1 MADIVI
7 EGTVRRLP
15 NPPVHLYQLNRSPD
29 AYYNEKGCGAFTT
42 AMALSHY
49 NPARFGTPNAAREIF
64 DQMLKVPFVGGTF
77 EFQNAR
83 LAKRYGLLSKNYDHG
98 TPADL
103 AAAIDCGA
111 PTIMLV
117 NPGRFG
123 IGQHDVLLVG
133 YSVNSSG
140 NWLRFFVDNP
150 AVESAPSE
158 AALPQEFPGNAS
170 YSVPDLSE
178 KWTRCFTPI
187 FESADVY
194 ARWCALTGRD

>member
-1 MADIVI
+1 MADTNVM
-7 EGTVRRLP
+7 GTVHRLP
-15 NPPVHLYQLNRSPD
+15 NVPVHLFQRDRNPD
-29 AYYNEKGCGAFTT
+29 AYFNEKGCGAFTT

-49 NPARFGTPNAAREIF
+49 NPARFGTPAAAREIF
-64 DQMLKVPFVGGTF
+64 DQMLKVPIFGGTF

-83 LAKRYGLLSKNYDHG
+83 MAKHYGLFSKNYDHG

-117 NPGRFG
+117 NPGFLG
-123 IGQHDVLLVG
+123 IGEHDVLLVG

-158 AALPQEFPGNAS
+158 ATFPEHFPGNMS
-170 YSVPDLSE
+170 YSIPDLSE

-187 FESADVY
+187 FGSADAY
-194 ARWCALTGRD
+194 AKWRALTGRD